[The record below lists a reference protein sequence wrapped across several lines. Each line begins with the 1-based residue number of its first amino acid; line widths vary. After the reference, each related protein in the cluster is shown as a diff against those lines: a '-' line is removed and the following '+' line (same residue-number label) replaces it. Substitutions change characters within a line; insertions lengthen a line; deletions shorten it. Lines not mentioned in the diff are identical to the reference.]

1 MAVTAASREDAAPA
15 PPRRVTI
22 LGSTGSIGRSTVD
35 LLLRNRDAFTVE
47 AVTANRNAPQ
57 LAEQARQLNARF
69 AAIADPAEYG
79 ALKEALSGSGI
90 AAASGG
96 EALVEA
102 AERPADWVMAGI
114 VGSAGLAP
122 TLAAVRRGRI
132 VAFANKEV
140 LVCAGSLFMQEVAAN
155 NATLLPVDSEHNAI
169 WQCFD
174 FDRVD
179 GIEKITLTCSGGP
192 FRERQIEEMRHVTV
206 KEAIK
211 HPTWN
216 MGAKISIDSA
226 TLMNKGLEII
236 EAHHLFGLPSERID
250 VVIHPQSVIHGLVT
264 YHDGSVLAH
273 LGTPDM
279 RTPIAYVLG
288 WPGRTAAPMQRLDLA
303 AVGQLTFAPPDPGRF
318 PALRLA
324 RAALEQG
331 GGTPT
336 VLNAANETAVRAFI
350 EGRIGFLDIAATVE
364 ETLEAFPVGQLGSL
378 DDVYHIDRE
387 ARALASE
394 LAAGRARNHP
404 AGKTDHP

>member
-1 MAVTAASREDAAPA
+1 MAVTPLTRAQSAAAASRC
-15 PPRRVTI
+15 VSI

-47 AVTANRNAPQ
+47 ALTANRNAAF

-69 AAIADPAEYG
+69 AAVADPAEYD
-79 ALKEALSGSGI
+79 ALKAALSGSGI
-90 AAASGG
+90 DVGCG
-96 EALVEA
+96 PEALVEA

-114 VGSAGLAP
+114 VGAAGLAP
-122 TLAAVRRGRI
+122 TLAAVRCGRI

-140 LVCAGSLFMQEVAAN
+140 LVCAGDLFMQEVAAN
-155 NATLLPVDSEHNAI
+155 GATLLPVDSEHNAI

-174 FDRVD
+174 FERVD
-179 GIEKITLTCSGGP
+179 HIEKITLTCSGGP
-192 FRERQIEEMRHVTV
+192 FRESSVDEMREMTV
-206 KEAIK
+206 KQAVK

-236 EAHHLFGLPSERID
+236 EAHHLFQLPSEQID
-250 VVIHPQSVIHGLVT
+250 VVIHPQSVIHGLVS

-279 RTPIAYVLG
+279 RTPIAYALG

-303 AVGQLTFAPPDPGRF
+303 AVGKLTFETPDPERF

-324 RAALEQG
+324 REALAQG
-331 GGTPT
+331 GGSPT
-336 VLNAANETAVRAFI
+336 VLNAANETAVSAFI
-350 EGRIGFLDIAATVE
+350 DGRIGFLDIAATVE
-364 ETLEAFPVGQLGSL
+364 ETLEAMPVGRLDSL
-378 DDVYHIDRE
+378 DDVYQIDHE
-387 ARALASE
+387 ARTI
-394 LAAGRARNHP
+394 AAENTARRARNHRP
-404 AGKTDHP
+404 AD